1 MGRGVQATKQYIN
14 PKGVTKSPPH
24 PKYQN
29 NIKTSIAKN
38 VFYFLIVYK
47 RRVKINYRQIHFHS

>member
-47 RRVKINYRQIHFHS
+47 RRVKIN